1 MLPPHPLLLHFI
13 EVLEDYSRIRAERI
27 VEIMQGKVIPRQVQE
42 FVIPKIPDEYTNYE
56 NEPKYNTRQK
66 KKKQKL

>member
-13 EVLEDYSRIRAERI
+13 EVLEEYSRIQAERI

-42 FVIPKIPDEYTNYE
+42 FVIPKITDEYTNFE
-56 NEPKYNTRQK
+56 NEPKYNTYQK